1 MHRNTEMQE
10 QWNLENKKGKE
21 EMREKAR
28 RCHKAIIIRCVTFT
42 KKRYGHRQDRRL
54 AGGSIGR
61 LSDSIFDSIASI
73 RFMQAEATP
82 RQHGSILFESHTR
95 LRFASHIQWVLHVL
109 HVVRVAWL
117 DGSRWSRIELSIPR
131 DWHSLVRAVND
142 THTLLTCSPHV

>member
-1 MHRNTEMQE
+1 MESNH
-10 QWNLENKKGKE
+10 LENKKGKK

-28 RCHKAIIIRCVTFT
+28 RCHKMCDFYKDTGI
-42 KKRYGHRQDRRL
+42 GRRL

-61 LSDSIFDSIASI
+61 PSDSIFDSIASI

-82 RQHGSILFESHTR
+82 RQHGPILFESHTR

-131 DWHSLVRAVND
+131 DWHSLVTIH
-142 THTLLTCSPHV
+142 THY